1 MIAVREVRMHAVADL
16 RPYAATNPKKPLA
29 ARLRKGLVSSLKEWG
44 FAGVAV
50 VAPNADGSAEI
61 LDANT
66 RYQELL
72 DAGVEQIPCVVMDN
86 LAGDPDDPEV
96 RDKRTLFI
104 TTFDGSRKIFDH
116 DAVIENLRQLAERG
130 ASVNKMQSL
139 SGIDNLSRILEAN
152 KKAAKAASQKMA
164 KASAA
169 QHQSIVLYGPA
180 DDIEAIKE
188 LTKSIKLRLSASE
201 RVRIV
206 LEQAA
211 DNLDWSD
218 DTVTTILLATIARFQ
233 EMEE

>member
-1 MIAVREVRMHAVADL
+1 
-16 RPYAATNPKKPLA
+16 LA

-104 TTFDGSRKIFDH
+104 TTFDGSRKVFDH

-139 SGIDNLSRILEAN
+139 SGIDNLGRILEAN
-152 KKAAKAASQKMA
+152 KKAAKAASDKMA
-164 KASAA
+164 KAKAEVP
-169 QHQSIVLYGPA
+169 HQSIVLYGPA

-188 LTKSIKLRLSASE
+188 LVKSIKLRISASE

-218 DTVTTILLATIARFQ
+218 DTLTTILLATIARFQ